1 MQTVVMLS
9 PPNEVFTVC
18 RNAVAEF
25 GGNSAEMAIEFLACQ
40 HCKTNGSAE
49 FGYEAS
55 LTRSKIRFMQ
65 GKRLANRCGKKLY

>member
-25 GGNSAEMAIEFLACQ
+25 G
-40 HCKTNGSAE
+40 
-49 FGYEAS
+49 YEAS

-65 GKRLANRCGKKLY
+65 GERSVNLCRPQVFKSVKRNSLLSAVMAVRSSGGRHH